1 MGYRKRIKLQQ
12 PSRAASSRQNVSSMA
27 KDDKLY
33 IRVSADIKKQLQ
45 TLANK
50 EKRTL
55 SDYVALILERE
66 IEKENKISGSK
77 NL

>member
-1 MGYRKRIKLQQ
+1 MFYTEPGNVPGRKRK
-12 PSRAASSRQNVSSMA
+12 SNMT

-33 IRVSADIKKQLQ
+33 IRVSTDMKKQLQ
-45 TLANK
+45 VLANK

-66 IEKENKISGSK
+66 LEKANPTGGGSAGK
-77 NL
+77 E